1 MDDKISRQDWQYMEQ
16 NPDGDPDFSAEKN
29 AEVIAN
35 VIKKTDK
42 MRRQKN
48 REFEAGMRERNE
60 ATAQYLKALEGGAST
75 DAEKYFGRRELAR
88 LRGEEV
94 LNRLKGD
101 ASLLEKVKQSAEKQ
115 QQGDKEA

>member
-1 MDDKISRQDWQYMEQ
+1 MKDDKISPLDWGYMEQ
-16 NPDGDPDFSAEKN
+16 NPEGDVDFSAERN

-42 MRRQKN
+42 MRRQKS
-48 REFEAGMRERNE
+48 REFQTNLRERTE

-94 LNRLKGD
+94 LNKLKN
-101 ASLLEKVKQSAEKQ
+101 AEEKQ
-115 QQGDKEA
+115 GN

>member
-1 MDDKISRQDWQYMEQ
+1 MEQ
-16 NPDGDPDFSAEKN
+16 NPEGDVDFSAERN
-29 AEVIAN
+29 AEIIAN

-42 MRRQKN
+42 MRRQKE
-48 REFEAGMRERNE
+48 REFQTGLRERNE

-94 LNRLKGD
+94 LNKLKNAKELKGN
-101 ASLLEKVKQSAEKQ
+101 
-115 QQGDKEA
+115 